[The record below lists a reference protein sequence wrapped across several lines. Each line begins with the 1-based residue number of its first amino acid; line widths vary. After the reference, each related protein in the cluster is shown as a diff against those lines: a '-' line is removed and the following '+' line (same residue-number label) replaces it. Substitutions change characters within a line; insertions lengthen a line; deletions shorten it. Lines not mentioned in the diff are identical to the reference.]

1 MALKFCSKC
10 GSMMVPEKSEG
21 AAAFYRCRK
30 CGAQEACSGSQKIL
44 TVNEPKGAGEIPVFD
59 TNKAK
64 ERLSTVNAECRK
76 CGHDQAFWWIQQT
89 RSGDEPATRFFKC
102 VRCGNTWREYA

>member
-21 AAAFYRCRK
+21 GTFYKCRK
-30 CGAQEACSGSQKIL
+30 CENREECFGAHAIVTK
-44 TVNEPKGAGEIPVFD
+44 NEPKGIGEIPVFD

-64 ERLSTVNAECRK
+64 ERISTVNAECRK
-76 CGHDQAFWWIQQT
+76 CGHDQALWWIQQT